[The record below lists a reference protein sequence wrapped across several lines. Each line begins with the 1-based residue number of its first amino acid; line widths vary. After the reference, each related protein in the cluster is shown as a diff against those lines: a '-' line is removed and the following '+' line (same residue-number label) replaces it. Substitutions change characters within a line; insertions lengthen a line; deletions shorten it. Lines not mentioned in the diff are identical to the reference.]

1 MNIKTNYLAE
11 LLISSSPEGILIV
24 DTSGIIRFV
33 NAALITM
40 FGYTTEDE
48 LLGNTMEMLVPKEY
62 SDTHVSDRETYSIH
76 PDKRKMGSGKVLY
89 GVKKNGDQ
97 FAVEIGL
104 NYTNSESGM
113 LISAIVS
120 DISERVEI
128 QQKLTDLNARLEQK
142 VNERTEELEDAIL
155 ELREA
160 NKILEEQF
168 ELTKKAESD
177 AKNALQKEKELGE
190 LKSRFVSMA
199 SHEFRTPL
207 STVLSSNILIQ
218 KYIDKIDSLH
228 EDTRG
233 KIDKHNHRIT
243 SAIQNLNSILNDLL
257 SLGKIEEGKI
267 TTNKTSF
274 LLPSLFDELREEM
287 ATYLKQGQTI
297 DIVHTGEKEIT
308 TDRQLL
314 YNIMVNLTSN
324 ASKYSGEG
332 KKITIVSKIN
342 THSLVV
348 SVMDEGVGIPPEDY
362 QYMFDRFF
370 RAKNVTNIQGTG
382 LGLNIVKKYLELM
395 DGTINFT
402 SEQGKG
408 TSFTIHIKLA

>member
-1 MNIKTNYLAE
+1 MDIKTNYLAE

-24 DTSGIIRFV
+24 DTSGVIRFV
-33 NAALITM
+33 NAALVKM
-40 FGYTTEDE
+40 FDYDSEEE
-48 LLGNTMEMLVPKEY
+48 LIGNAMEMLVPKEY
-62 SDTHVSDRETYSIH
+62 SSTHVHDRNTYSNH
-76 PDKRKMGSGKVLY
+76 PGKRKMGSGKVLY
-89 GVKKNGDQ
+89 GVKKNGDK

-104 NYTNSESGM
+104 NYINAENGI

-128 QQKLTDLNARLEQK
+128 QQKLTDLNARLEHK
-142 VNERTEELEDAIL
+142 VNERTEELEHAIL

-218 KYIDKIDSLH
+218 KYIDKIELLN
-228 EDTRG
+228 EETRG
-233 KIDKHNHRIT
+233 KIDKHNNRIT
-243 SAIQNLNSILNDLL
+243 SAIQNLNNILNDLL

-267 TTNKTSF
+267 TTNKAPFS
-274 LLPSLFDELREEM
+274 LPSLFDELKEEM
-287 ATYLKQGQTI
+287 ATYLKPGQI
-297 DIVHTGEKEIT
+297 INMVHKGEKEIT
-308 TDRQLL
+308 SDRQLL

-332 KKITIVSKIN
+332 KKITIASEAN
-342 THSLVV
+342 AHSLSV
-348 SVMDEGVGIPPEDY
+348 SVMDEGIGIPPEDY
-362 QYMFDRFF
+362 QHMFDRFF
-370 RAKNVTNIQGTG
+370 RAKNASNIQGTG
-382 LGLNIVKKYLELM
+382 LGLNIVKKYLELI

-408 TSFTIHIKLA
+408 TSFTIHIKLT